1 MCWSTKTEVPFHKI
15 HKIWL
20 VLLLGSFVRLSG
32 GMSVSWPQIS
42 ANGGTACCDTA
53 VFPEPGALCGT
64 PHAEQAV
71 GVTTETLIQ
80 HRLGAQ
86 VSGFSLSH
94 LFVTA
99 KCRIEIG
106 HQGTTGMLLR
116 ACWMDYGEQSCSHI
130 ELFKLLQSCSIFA
143 TVSLALH

>member
-1 MCWSTKTEVPFHKI
+1 MLLKCVEALKRKCHSTKS
-15 HKIWL
+15 L

-116 ACWMDYGEQSCSHI
+116 AC
-130 ELFKLLQSCSIFA
+130 
-143 TVSLALH
+143 

>member
-1 MCWSTKTEVPFHKI
+1 M
-15 HKIWL
+15 
-20 VLLLGSFVRLSG
+20 

-53 VFPEPGALCGT
+53 VFAEPGALCDT

-71 GVTTETLIQ
+71 GVTSETLI
-80 HRLGAQ
+80 HAGLGA
-86 VSGFSLSH
+86 GERISLSH

-106 HQGTTGMLLR
+106 HQGTTDMLLR
-116 ACWMDYGEQSCSHI
+116 TCVM
-130 ELFKLLQSCSIFA
+130 
-143 TVSLALH
+143 VR